1 MQLYLDY
8 FSTHLL
14 AATIVVALFSLLVG
28 SFLNVVI
35 HRIPLMM
42 QQQWDT
48 DISGVQPTEKFNLV
62 TPHSHCPKCQ
72 HKIKWYENIPL
83 LSYFLLLRG
92 KCSQCKTAISLRYPL
107 VELLSALISI
117 PVVYSFGFSYISLF
131 ALLFAWVLIAL
142 TFIDLDHFLLP
153 DKLTLPLLWAGL
165 LLNTQNVF
173 TSLESAVLGAA
184 VGYLALWSIY
194 WLFKLVTGKE
204 GMGYGDFKL
213 LAALGAWM
221 GLAALPMIILL
232 SSVSGVII
240 AIILTVCKI
249 QQLNN
254 PIPFGPYLTIA
265 GFVSLLWGPALN
277 QYYLN
282 LIL

>member
-8 FSTHLL
+8 FANHLL
-14 AATIVVALFSLLVG
+14 AATSIAALFSLLIG

-35 HRIPLMM
+35 HRVPLMM
-42 QQQWDT
+42 QQQWDAE
-48 DISGVQPTEKFNLV
+48 ISGIEPTEKFNLV
-62 TPHSHCPKCQ
+62 TPDSQCPKCQ
-72 HKIKWYENIPL
+72 HQIKWYENIPL

-92 KCSQCKTAISLRYPL
+92 KCSQCKTPISLRYPL

-117 PVVYSFGFSYISLF
+117 PVVYSFGFSSISLL
-131 ALLFAWVLIAL
+131 AMLFAWTLIAL

-165 LLNTQNVF
+165 LINTQNIF
-173 TSLESAVLGAA
+173 TDLQSAVLGAA
-184 VGYLALWSIY
+184 AGYLALWSIY
-194 WLFKLVTGKE
+194 WVFKFATGKE
-204 GMGYGDFKL
+204 GMGHGDFKL

-221 GLAALPMIILL
+221 GISALPMIILL
-232 SSVSGVII
+232 SSISGVII
-240 AIILTVCKI
+240 ALILAAFKK
-249 QQLNN
+249 QQLDN

-265 GFVSLLWGPALN
+265 GFISLLWGPTLN
-277 QYYLN
+277 QLYLN